1 MALLIIGLV
10 LFLGMHMVR
19 IMAPQ
24 LRENMIVKMG
34 DGGWKMLYTV
44 VSILGIVLIVYGY
57 GSYRWEGPVIYQTP
71 FWMGHITVLLMA
83 VSFVL
88 IVSGNIPATGYIKA
102 RMKNPML
109 IGVKVWA
116 IAHLLANGDLASV
129 LLFGSF
135 LAWAVIA
142 VIALKRRGGESPVA
156 SSAMPDYLSLAI
168 GLVLWAVFGY
178 WLHAW
183 LIGVPAIA

>member
-10 LFLGMHMVR
+10 LFFGMHMVR
-19 IMAPQ
+19 IMAPEM
-24 LRENMIVKMG
+24 RDNMISRMG

-44 VSILGIVLIVYGY
+44 VSILGIVSIVYGY

-71 FWMGHITVLLMA
+71 FWLGHITVLLMA

-88 IVSGNIPATGYIKA
+88 IVAGNIPATGYIKA

-116 IAHLLANGDLASV
+116 VAHLLANGDLASI

-135 LAWAVIA
+135 LVWAIIA
-142 VIALKRRGGESPVA
+142 VIAIKRRGGESPVA

-168 GLVLWAVFGY
+168 GLTLWVVFGY
-178 WLHAW
+178 WLHTW

>member
-19 IMAPQ
+19 ILAPEF
-24 LRENMIVKMG
+24 RNNMIARMG
-34 DGGWKMLYTV
+34 NGGWQISYTV

-57 GSYRWEGPVIYQTP
+57 GSYRWNGPVIYQTP

-116 IAHLLANGDLASV
+116 VAHLLANGDLASIIM
-129 LLFGSF
+129 FGSF
-135 LAWAVIA
+135 LAWAIFA
-142 VIALKRRGGESPVA
+142 VIAIKRRGGESPVA

-168 GLVLWAVFGY
+168 GLTLWAVFGY